1 AGSFFA
7 AGPFLN
13 IGNYGTGVL
22 NVSNGAKGTVSG
34 ATIGLGPGSSGV
46 ATITGTGSSWS
57 IVNNLIV
64 GDHGTAHLTVS
75 AGGAVSN
82 TAG

>member
-1 AGSFFA
+1 M
-7 AGPFLN
+7 
-13 IGNYGTGVL
+13 
-22 NVSNGAKGTVSG
+22 SG

-82 TAG
+82 TAGFIGDGSGDAAVTVTGAGSTWT